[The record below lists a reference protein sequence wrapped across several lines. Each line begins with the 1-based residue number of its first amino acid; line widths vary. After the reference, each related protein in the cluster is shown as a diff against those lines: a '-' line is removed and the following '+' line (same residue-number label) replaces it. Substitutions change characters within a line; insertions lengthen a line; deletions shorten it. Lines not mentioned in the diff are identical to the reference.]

1 MAKYLYSRVSVQ
13 LWMSQTDIRY
23 PGLTPHS
30 YSNGTSPNGVLLR
43 QQRGIYVAAPL
54 NINHDLLA
62 AVQKINVEVAFTM
75 ATDTTKLVLAPL
87 PPHQT
92 ELVLHDGS
100 QLQVVDSLEEISRGA
115 TSKIKKFQYAYV
127 VRRENL
133 LLIWHDDISV
143 IFKHA

>member
-1 MAKYLYSRVSVQ
+1 M
-13 LWMSQTDIRY
+13 
-23 PGLTPHS
+23 
-30 YSNGTSPNGVLLR
+30 
-43 QQRGIYVAAPL
+43 YVTAPL
-54 NINHDLLA
+54 DINHDLLV

-75 ATDTTKLVLAPL
+75 ATDTTNMVLASL

-115 TSKIKKFQYAYV
+115 SSKIKKFQYACV

-143 IFKHA
+143 ILKHAQEVERKLLALVSIA